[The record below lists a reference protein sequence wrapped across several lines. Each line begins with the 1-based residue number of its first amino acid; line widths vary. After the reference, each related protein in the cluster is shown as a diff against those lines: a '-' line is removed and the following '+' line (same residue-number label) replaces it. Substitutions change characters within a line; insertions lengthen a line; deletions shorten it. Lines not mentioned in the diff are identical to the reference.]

1 MKRTRIC
8 DLLGIEYPIIQG
20 GMTWIANA
28 ELAAAVS
35 NAGALGIVSPNAGM
49 KLEGNVVEHLR
60 SQIRKAQSLTD
71 RPFGVNL
78 PLQIPEIKE
87 LIDVLMA
94 EGVKVVTTSA
104 GSPALYTGVLKE
116 GGVKV
121 LQVVASVRHA
131 LSAERHGVDAVVAE
145 GYEAG
150 GHNGFDELPTM
161 VLVPQVVDAVS
172 IPVVAAGGIADAR
185 GFVAALALG
194 AEGVQMGT
202 CFVTTKECVAHQNF
216 KDGIVNASDT
226 GTVITG
232 RKLGPAR
239 ILKNEF
245 ASKILAGWERCE
257 GFYITT
263 AHAYADAFPAADP
276 VKEEYER
283 RYDAPFGAPQFFM
296 ANILYVYT
304 QALQRAGTV
313 DDVDRIIETLET
325 QTFDSLCGPVFFG
338 LEELNG
344 IGHVCIWPVPIF
356 RVVGENE
363 YEIITRYTAEEVEAL
378 TLEIYG
384 K

>member
-78 PLQIPEIKE
+78 PLQIPEVKE

-116 GGVKV
+116 SGVKV

-161 VLVPQVVDAVS
+161 VLIPQVVDAVS

-202 CFVTTKECVAHQNF
+202 CFVATKECVAHQNF
-216 KDGIVNASDT
+216 KDAIVKASDT

-245 ASKILAGWERCE
+245 ASKILEME
-257 GFYITT
+257 S
-263 AHAYADAFPAADP
+263 
-276 VKEEYER
+276 K
-283 RYDAPFGAPQFFM
+283 GATP
-296 ANILYVYT
+296 
-304 QALQRAGTV
+304 
-313 DDVDRIIETLET
+313 
-325 QTFDSLCGPVFFG
+325 
-338 LEELNG
+338 EELMVFIG
-344 IGHVCIWPVPIF
+344 IARSRTGELDGDMIDGEAYCGAIAGMIKEIVGAGD
-356 RVVGENE
+356 VVRG
-363 YEIITRYTAEEVEAL
+363 IVEGYSKVVAGL
-378 TLEIYG
+378 
-384 K
+384 

>member
-20 GMTWIANA
+20 GMTWVANA

-35 NAGALGIVSPNAGM
+35 NAGALGIISPNAGM
-49 KLEGNVVEHLR
+49 KLEGDVVEHLR
-60 SQIRKAQSLTD
+60 SQIRKAKSLTD

-78 PLQIPEIKE
+78 PVQIPEIRE

-104 GSPALYTGVLKE
+104 GSPALYTGLLKE

-121 LQVVASVRHA
+121 LHVVASVRHA
-131 LSAERHGVDAVVAE
+131 LSAERHGVDAVIAE

-185 GFVAALALG
+185 GLVAALALG

-202 CFVTTKECVAHQNF
+202 RFVATYECVAHHNF
-216 KDGIVNASDT
+216 KDGMIKASDT

-232 RKLGPAR
+232 RKLGPSR
-239 ILKNEF
+239 VLKGEF
-245 ASKILAGWERCE
+245 ASKLLEME
-257 GFYITT
+257 S
-263 AHAYADAFPAADP
+263 
-276 VKEEYER
+276 K
-283 RYDAPFGAPQFFM
+283 GATP
-296 ANILYVYT
+296 
-304 QALQRAGTV
+304 
-313 DDVDRIIETLET
+313 
-325 QTFDSLCGPVFFG
+325 
-338 LEELNG
+338 EELLAFIG
-344 IGHVCIWPVPIF
+344 IARSRTGELDGDMTQGEAYCGAIVGMVTEIVSAGDVVRGIVEGYS
-356 RVVGENE
+356 RVVAGLK
-363 YEIITRYTAEEVEAL
+363 AD
-378 TLEIYG
+378 
-384 K
+384 

>member
-1 MKRTRIC
+1 
-8 DLLGIEYPIIQG
+8 
-20 GMTWIANA
+20 MTWIANA

-60 SQIRKAQSLTD
+60 SQIRKAKSLTD

-78 PLQIPEIKE
+78 PLQIPEIRE

-104 GSPALYTGVLKE
+104 GSPALYTAPLKE
-116 GGVKV
+116 GGIKV

-161 VLVPQVVDAVS
+161 VLIPQVVDAVS

-202 CFVTTKECVAHQNF
+202 SFVATSECVAHQNF
-216 KDGIVNASDT
+216 KDGIVQANDT

-239 ILKNEF
+239 ILRNEF
-245 ASKILAGWERCE
+245 ASKILEME
-257 GFYITT
+257 S
-263 AHAYADAFPAADP
+263 
-276 VKEEYER
+276 K
-283 RYDAPFGAPQFFM
+283 GATP
-296 ANILYVYT
+296 
-304 QALQRAGTV
+304 
-313 DDVDRIIETLET
+313 
-325 QTFDSLCGPVFFG
+325 
-338 LEELNG
+338 EELLAFIG
-344 IGHVCIWPVPIF
+344 IARSRTGELDGDMIDGEAYCGAIAGVIKEVVSAGDVVRGVVEGYS
-356 RVVGENE
+356 RVVAGLK
-363 YEIITRYTAEEVEAL
+363 EA
-378 TLEIYG
+378 
-384 K
+384 